1 MLFKLHQ
8 LRGNLIYNPGASST
22 ADAILECSAE
32 GVRPRSDNL
41 WRFSNPINWT
51 YSVFTFLGKLSL
63 RVANKVLNI
72 FLRWWLGDVW
82 HHPMFAFYHSAFEPS
97 RIAIHR
103 LEVFLLLTIKRVQ
116 VSKRDWSC
124 TIVAASA
131 YVSIS
136 SFSSERVRGWLFV
149 INGLEFIVRW
159 PKTRSL
165 PTSP

>member
-8 LRGNLIYNPGASST
+8 LRGNLIYHPGTSST

-72 FLRWWLGDVW
+72 FFGDDLGMADTIPCLPFTIQPSN
-82 HHPMFAFYHSAFEPS
+82 HPELLFIVYWS
-97 RIAIHR
+97 
-103 LEVFLLLTIKRVQ
+103 FLLLTIKRVQ

-131 YVSIS
+131 YVSVS
-136 SFSSERVRGWLFV
+136 SFSSERVRGWL
-149 INGLEFIVRW
+149 
-159 PKTRSL
+159 S
-165 PTSP
+165 